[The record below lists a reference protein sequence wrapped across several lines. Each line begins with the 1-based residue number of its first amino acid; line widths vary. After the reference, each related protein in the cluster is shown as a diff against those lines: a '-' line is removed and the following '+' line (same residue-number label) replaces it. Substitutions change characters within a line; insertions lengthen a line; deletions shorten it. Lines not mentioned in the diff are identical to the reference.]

1 MAKHFRSLTIRD
13 IRKETPDCISVAF
26 HIPEEWA
33 EEFRFKAGQNI
44 TIRTQMLGEELRRS
58 YSICASPHENELRI
72 AIKKAPG
79 GRFSTYALESLK
91 AAQSLEV
98 LPPTGN
104 FQLTLDEKNKNHY
117 IAFAAGS
124 GITPVI
130 SLIKSVLKEEPLSR
144 ITLIYGN
151 RNRNSIIFREEL
163 ENLKNIFPERFQL
176 IHIFSREKSDAPVNE
191 GRIDATKCELIFKKI
206 VPLTAD
212 SVFLLC
218 GPSPMIFGVRDWL
231 IQQGT
236 DPHKIHYEL
245 FSDPGE
251 KNQVSPA
258 SGLDTE
264 IIDQQ
269 KSSVT
274 IRLDG
279 ISHDFQLPYKGD
291 TILNAAIKQ
300 GADLPY
306 ACKAGVCAT
315 CRAKL
320 LRGKVTM
327 DQNYALAEEELED
340 GFILTCQSHPASPE
354 LLIDF
359 DIR

>member
-1 MAKHFRSLTIRD
+1 
-13 IRKETPDCISVAF
+13 
-26 HIPEEWA
+26 A

-58 YSICASPHENELRI
+58 YSICAAPHENELRV
-72 AIKKAPG
+72 AIKKAAG

-91 AAQSLEV
+91 AAQVLQV

-104 FQLTLDEKNKNHY
+104 FQLNLDEKNKKHY

-130 SLIKSVLKEEPLSR
+130 SLIKTILKEEPLSQ

-151 RNRNSIIFREEL
+151 RSRNSIIFREKL
-163 ENLKNIFPERFQL
+163 EDLKNTYPERFQL
-176 IHIFSREKSDAPVNE
+176 IHIFSREKADAPVNE
-191 GRIDATKCELIFKKI
+191 GRIDADKCELIFKHL
-206 VPLTAD
+206 VPLTARA
-212 SVFLLC
+212 VFLLC

-231 IQQGT
+231 IRHEIA
-236 DPHKIHYEL
+236 PHEIHYEL

-251 KNQVSPA
+251 KIQ
-258 SGLDTE
+258 SGSKRDTSSE
-264 IIDQQ
+264 INNQQ
-269 KSSVT
+269 KSAVS

-279 ISHDFQLPYKGD
+279 ITNNFQLPYKGD
-291 TILNAAIKQ
+291 TILEAAIKQ

-320 LRGKVTM
+320 LEGKVTM
-327 DQNYALAEEELED
+327 DQNYALADEELQD
-340 GFILTCQSHPASPE
+340 GFILTCQSHPSSPQ
-354 LLIDF
+354 LSIDF